1 MWLLPS
7 GTLLRAE
14 FRGGVFPSL
23 YSATLRAFHSSSF
36 SSPNETHPLFP
47 FVSVKLS
54 GSSLRKWEMS
64 AGRLAP
70 QLPHFPL
77 RSRDNSVVAPRW
89 TALLLHMPAVLD
101 DLLKQRQE
109 HSDLQSF
116 IGGWK
121 VNNDKCLQ
129 GCPKG

>member
-1 MWLLPS
+1 MWLLSS
-7 GTLLRAE
+7 GILLRAE
-14 FRGGVFPSL
+14 FRGGCLLLFFL
-23 YSATLRAFHSSSF
+23 ATLRAFHTSSF
-36 SSPNETHPLFP
+36 PSPDETHPLFP
-47 FVSVKLS
+47 FASVKLS

-64 AGRLAP
+64 AGRLDP
-70 QLPHFPL
+70 QIPHFPL
-77 RSRDNSVVAPRW
+77 RSRGNSVVAPRW